1 MSRPTPLHPEPPP
14 DLAAGE
20 YAVLDLPDGW
30 PVASLVCFVA
40 ALGARFFTGVL
51 PDGLFGLRRPVLTAF
66 AVPAIAA
73 VGLVCGLIGLRSRR
87 GRAGMARIGLL
98 LNGAVIALS
107 ALALWAFFYIL
118 PD

>member
-1 MSRPTPLHPEPPP
+1 MPQPTRLQPEPPP
-14 DLAAGE
+14 DLAGGE

-30 PVASLVCFVA
+30 PVASLICFVA
-40 ALGARFFTGVL
+40 ALGARFFTGAL
-51 PDGLFGLRRPVLTAF
+51 PDGLFGLRGPVLTAF

-73 VGLVCGLIGLRSRR
+73 LGLALGLIGLKSRR
-87 GRAGMARIGLL
+87 GRGMARIGLL